1 MQNIETKHN
10 REYQMQHDNH
20 LHAGTAPAPLRHHW
34 PLVSTLGLLTAI
46 PAIPA
51 AIILLLLLLAPTE
64 STLFVALVNPHYL
77 TSPWA
82 IWVHGSSGVLFFLA
96 MPWQF
101 SPKFRLKR
109 PAWHRVSGR
118 LTLISAY
125 VMAVS
130 GVWMHLS
137 LTPDERGMRFIGLLV
152 LSGAMI
158 VAFSLAF
165 YAVLQRQFE
174 QHRRWMYRAVA
185 ITLAA
190 VTPLFIEAT
199 AELTL
204 GQLALFKPLLTPFF
218 YDYSRFLGM
227 LINLLIA
234 QWLLRLP
241 VTSPKTALA

>member
-1 MQNIETKHN
+1 ML
-10 REYQMQHDNH
+10 HDH
-20 LHAGTAPAPLRHHW
+20 PHTATDLVPLRHHW
-34 PLVSTLGLLTAI
+34 PLVSALWLLTAI

-51 AIILLLLLLAPTE
+51 ALILLLLLLGPTE
-64 STLFVALVNPHYL
+64 SSVFVALVNPNYL

-82 IWVHGSSGVLFFLA
+82 VVVHGCSGVLFFLA

-101 SPKFRLKR
+101 SPKFRLQR
-109 PAWHRVSGR
+109 PVWHRVSGR
-118 LTLISAY
+118 VTLISAY
-125 VMAVS
+125 AMAIS

-165 YAVLQRQFE
+165 YAVLQRQF
-174 QHRRWMYRAVA
+174 QRHQRWMYRAVA

-190 VTPLFIEAT
+190 VTPLFIEAM

-204 GQLALFKPLLTPFF
+204 GQFALFKPLLTPFF
-218 YDYSRFLGM
+218 YDYSRFLGIV
-227 LINLLIA
+227 INLWVA
-234 QWLLRLP
+234 QWLLRVPPTPTKAVLE
-241 VTSPKTALA
+241 

>member
-1 MQNIETKHN
+1 MT
-10 REYQMQHDNH
+10 MSQHPTV
-20 LHAGTAPAPLRHHW
+20 LSTPAGW
-34 PLVSTLGLLTAI
+34 PLVSALWLLTAI

-51 AIILLLLLLAPTE
+51 GLILMLLLLGPTE
-64 STLFVALVNPHYL
+64 SSLFVALVNPHYL

-82 IWVHGSSGVLFFLA
+82 VVVHGASGVLFFLA

-101 SPKFRLKR
+101 SPKFRLQR

-118 LTLISAY
+118 VTLISAY
-125 VMAVS
+125 VMAIS

-185 ITLAA
+185 ITLAV
-190 VTPLFIEAT
+190 VTPLFIEAL

-227 LINLLIA
+227 LVNLFVA

-241 VTSPKTALA
+241 SRTTKAALI

>member
-1 MQNIETKHN
+1 
-10 REYQMQHDNH
+10 MQHDNH
-20 LHAGTAPAPLRHHW
+20 PHAARGPAPLRHHW

-51 AIILLLLLLAPTE
+51 GIILMLLLLGPTE
-64 STLFVALVNPHYL
+64 STLFVDLVNPHYL

-101 SPKFRLKR
+101 SPKFRLQR
-109 PAWHRVSGR
+109 PAWHRASGR
-118 LTLISAY
+118 LTLLSAY

-152 LSGAMI
+152 ISSAMI

-174 QHRRWMYRAVA
+174 RHRRWMYRAVA
-185 ITLAA
+185 ITLAV
-190 VTPLFIEAT
+190 VTPLFIEAM
-199 AELTL
+199 AELTI
-204 GQLALFKPLLTPFF
+204 GQLALFKPFLTPFF
-218 YDYSRFLGM
+218 HDYSRLLGI
-227 LINLLIA
+227 LVNLLVA
-234 QWLLRLP
+234 QWLLQVP
-241 VTSPKTALA
+241 AASTKVALA

>member
-1 MQNIETKHN
+1 
-10 REYQMQHDNH
+10 MQHEH
-20 LHAGTAPAPLRHHW
+20 YPHAATDLVPLRHHW
-34 PLVSTLGLLTAI
+34 PLVSALGLLTAI

-82 IWVHGSSGVLFFLA
+82 VVVHGASGVLFFLA

-101 SPKFRLKR
+101 SPKFRLQR
-109 PAWHRVSGR
+109 PAWHRASGR
-118 LTLISAY
+118 VTLISAY
-125 VMAVS
+125 VMAIS

-174 QHRRWMYRAVA
+174 RHQRWMYRAVA

-190 VTPLFIEAT
+190 VTPLFIEAV

-204 GQLALFKPLLTPFF
+204 GQFALFKPLLTPFF

-227 LINLLIA
+227 VINLLVA
-234 QWLLRLP
+234 QWLLRVP
-241 VTSPKTALA
+241 PTPTKAALV

>member
-1 MQNIETKHN
+1 
-10 REYQMQHDNH
+10 MQHANH
-20 LHAGTAPAPLRHHW
+20 SHTGTDPAPLRHHW
-34 PLVSTLGLLTAI
+34 PLVSSLWLLTAI

-77 TSPWA
+77 SSPWA
-82 IWVHGSSGVLFFLA
+82 VVVHGCSGVLFFLA

-101 SPKFRLKR
+101 SPKFRLQR
-109 PAWHRVSGR
+109 PAWHRVSGW

-125 VMAVS
+125 VMAIS

-174 QHRRWMYRAVA
+174 RHQRWMYRAVA

-190 VTPLFIEAT
+190 VTPLFIEQV

-218 YDYSRFLGM
+218 HDYSRFLGM
-227 LINLLIA
+227 LVNLFVA

-241 VTSPKTALA
+241 SRPTKAALI

>member
-1 MQNIETKHN
+1 
-10 REYQMQHDNH
+10 MQHEH
-20 LHAGTAPAPLRHHW
+20 YPHAATDLVPLRHHW
-34 PLVSTLGLLTAI
+34 PLVSALGLLTAI

-82 IWVHGSSGVLFFLA
+82 VVVHGASGVLFFLA

-101 SPKFRLKR
+101 SPKFRLQR
-109 PAWHRVSGR
+109 PAWHRASGR
-118 LTLISAY
+118 VTLISAY
-125 VMAVS
+125 VMAIS

-137 LTPDERGMRFIGLLV
+137 LTPDERGIRFIGLLV

-174 QHRRWMYRAVA
+174 RHQRWMYRAVA

-190 VTPLFIEAT
+190 VTPLFIEAV

-204 GQLALFKPLLTPFF
+204 GQFALFKPLLTPFF

-227 LINLLIA
+227 VINLLVA
-234 QWLLRLP
+234 QWLLRVP
-241 VTSPKTALA
+241 PTPTKAALA